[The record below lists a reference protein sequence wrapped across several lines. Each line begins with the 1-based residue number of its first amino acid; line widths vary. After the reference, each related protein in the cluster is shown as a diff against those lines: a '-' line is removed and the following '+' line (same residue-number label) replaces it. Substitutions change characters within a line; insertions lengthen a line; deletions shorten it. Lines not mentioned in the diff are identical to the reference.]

1 MKIYTKTGD
10 AGETSL
16 YGGKRVPKN
25 SLRID
30 AYGTVDELNS
40 VIGVCRSLNTVKELD
55 LFFDELQRDL
65 FTLGADLATP
75 EERSTSP
82 VLRIQESHIGR
93 IEKNIDALESHLT
106 PLKKFI
112 LPGGSR
118 TSAMVHFA
126 RTVCRRAERIVVHLA
141 QVEPSIGKNPVI
153 YLNRLSD
160 FLFVLARYRNSL
172 SNFSETEWDPS

>member
-55 LFFDELQRDL
+55 LFFDELQHDL

-75 EERSTSP
+75 EERPTSP
-82 VLRIQESHIGR
+82 IQRIQESHIGR
-93 IEKNIDALESHLT
+93 IEKNIDGLESGKIPSSISTGFPIFCLY
-106 PLKKFI
+106 
-112 LPGGSR
+112 LP
-118 TSAMVHFA
+118 V
-126 RTVCRRAERIVVHLA
+126 TVM
-141 QVEPSIGKNPVI
+141 P
-153 YLNRLSD
+153 
-160 FLFVLARYRNSL
+160 
-172 SNFSETEWDPS
+172 